1 MGIKKYCI
9 DIHGT
14 ICSNTYG
21 EYEDA
26 QPYKDRVK
34 TINKLHREGNEIILF
49 TARGTTTD
57 IDWEILTKKQ
67 LLEWNVLYDQLIFGK
82 PEADIYIDD
91 KAKDSFGWFK
101 E

>member
-9 DIHGT
+9 DIDGT

-21 EYEDA
+21 KYEDA
-26 QPYKDRVK
+26 QPYKDRIE
-34 TINKLHREGNEIILF
+34 TINKLHKEGNEIILF
-49 TARGTTTD
+49 TARGTTTG
-57 IDWEILTKKQ
+57 IDWNNFTKNNF
-67 LLEWNVLYDQLIFGK
+67 LNGMSCMINLFGK

-91 KAKDSFGWFK
+91 KAKDSFDWFN